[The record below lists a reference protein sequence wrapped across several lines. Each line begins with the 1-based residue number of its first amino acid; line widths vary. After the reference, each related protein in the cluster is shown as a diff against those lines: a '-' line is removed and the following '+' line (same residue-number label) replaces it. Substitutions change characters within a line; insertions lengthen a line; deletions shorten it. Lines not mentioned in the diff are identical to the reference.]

1 MEIVKR
7 RAEILS
13 VVEHWKR
20 PTTLYF
26 KKVSL
31 GRSLYV
37 FSHTISSGGSDS
49 HLAWVIS
56 LSFFSLS
63 LDLFLSFCLSLS
75 LYRFLSLYHSIV
87 FFLSPLYLSLYHSIV
102 FFFSLT
108 LSFYVT
114 LYLSFFLSHSI
125 FLLSLTLSL
134 PLYLFLSHCIV
145 LSLSF
150 FLCLSLILSL
160 YIFSLLKRR
169 NGERCQ
175 KCSYWYETRTGQFWL
190 KFNLLT

>member
-7 RAEILS
+7 GAEILS

-31 GRSLYV
+31 GRFLYV

-49 HLAWVIS
+49 HLAWVKS

-114 LYLSFFLSHSI
+114 LYLSFFL
-125 FLLSLTLSL
+125 TLSFFYL
-134 PLYLFLSHCIV
+134 LLYLSHYIFFYHTVSFFLSHSFFV
-145 LSLSF
+145 FLSF
-150 FLCLSLILSL
+150 FL
-160 YIFSLLKRR
+160 YIFFLSWRD
-169 NGERCQ
+169 
-175 KCSYWYETRTGQFWL
+175 ETGRGAKNVLIDTKQEQVNFG
-190 KFNLLT
+190 

>member
-49 HLAWVIS
+49 HLA
-56 LSFFSLS
+56 
-63 LDLFLSFCLSLS
+63 
-75 LYRFLSLYHSIV
+75 
-87 FFLSPLYLSLYHSIV
+87 
-102 FFFSLT
+102 
-108 LSFYVT
+108 
-114 LYLSFFLSHSI
+114 
-125 FLLSLTLSL
+125 
-134 PLYLFLSHCIV
+134 
-145 LSLSF
+145 
-150 FLCLSLILSL
+150 
-160 YIFSLLKRR
+160 
-169 NGERCQ
+169 
-175 KCSYWYETRTGQFWL
+175 
-190 KFNLLT
+190 